1 MDETPVT
8 VRAVEDV
15 GPETVAVTF
24 ETPEGFAAEPG
35 QFVRV
40 VREFEDGESEG
51 RYYTLSS
58 PTVAETF
65 EVTVGVDPEGTL
77 GPWLASREPGDEV
90 TVEGP
95 FGDEYY
101 QGEPSVLVLAGGPG
115 VGPAVAIAE
124 RAVEAGAEVALAYE
138 DDQPVHEPRL
148 AALSEAGAS
157 VLVVSDAFED
167 AVATLADASDQAAFV
182 YGFSAFC
189 GAATDALEAEGFDT
203 DAAKVESFGP
213 AP

>member
-8 VRAVEDV
+8 VQAVDDV
-15 GPETVAVTF
+15 GPDAIAVTF
-24 ETPEGFAAEPG
+24 ETPAGFTAEPG

-40 VREFEDGESEG
+40 VREFEDGETEG

-58 PTVAETF
+58 PTVADTF
-65 EVTVGVDPEGTL
+65 EVTVDVAPDGVL
-77 GPWLASREPGDEV
+77 GPWLAGRDPGDEV

-95 FGDEYY
+95 FGEDYY
-101 QGEPSVLVLAGGPG
+101 QGEPSVLLLAGGPG

-124 RAVEAGAEVALAYE
+124 RAMDAGAEVALVYQDEA
-138 DDQPVHEPRL
+138 PVHEPRL
-148 AALSEAGAS
+148 AALSDAGAD
-157 VLVVSDAFED
+157 VLVVTDAFED

-182 YGFSAFC
+182 YGFAAFC

-203 DAAKVESFGP
+203 DAVKVESFGP
-213 AP
+213 EP